1 MLKIYDVPNGE
12 ELSGLYTVR
21 AGADVVPVRFCRVSA
36 MPYNTVWPGH
46 QRPLDQTEE
55 AAFVNFATDGP
66 VTLEVEPSTA
76 RLRGGL
82 SARDEIVV
90 RPLSKSAKAV
100 IRAGILELTL
110 PGPGFYT
117 LEINGFHNCLHIFAD
132 GQETHAY
139 AKDAERATYRFE
151 HGVFDAGLITLRS
164 GESLYIGEDAVVYGS
179 VVAEDAENVRI
190 FGGGVLDNSRFLR
203 EDPGCLIHGTMHLTR
218 CVNAVVEGITFRDS
232 SAWTVTAIH
241 CDNVIVRH
249 VKLIG
254 MWRYNSD
261 GIDLVNSR
269 NCIVRDSFLRN
280 FDDAVVLKGLKQ
292 YDSRNVELIFVEG
305 CTIWCDWGRALEIGA
320 ETCADEY
327 RNILFRDCD
336 IIHGDCILMD
346 LQNGDRASV
355 HHVIFEDIRCEYT
368 RRQLRPVYQSDMS
381 APYCPGKELFVPV
394 LFKAHLY
401 CGLWSNDN
409 LYGENHTVLLDNISI
424 TAEDGVDIPGIVL
437 QGVNA
442 AHRTY
447 DITVRNLTFNGRRLS
462 AEEIPLEVNAF
473 AEAPLIE

>member
-1 MLKIYDVPNGE
+1 MLKIYDIPADE
-12 ELSGLYTVR
+12 TLSSLYAVR
-21 AGADVVPVRFCRVSA
+21 AGGNTIPVRFCRVSA
-36 MPYNTVWPGH
+36 MPYNTIWPGR
-46 QRPLDQTEE
+46 QRALDQTEE
-55 AAFVNFATDGP
+55 AAFVNFSVDGP
-66 VTLEVEPSTA
+66 TTLEVEPS
-76 RLRGGL
+76 RELLPEGL
-82 SARDEIVV
+82 SERDEVIV
-90 RPLSKSAKAV
+90 RPRSKNVSAAILDGRLAV
-100 IRAGILELTL
+100 SL

-117 LEINGFHNCLHIFAD
+117 LEINGFHHCLHIFAD
-132 GQETHAY
+132 GPEALTYEADS
-139 AKDAERATYRFE
+139 ARATYRFE
-151 HGVFDAGLITLRS
+151 HGVFDAGLITLHS
-164 GESLYIGEDAVVYGS
+164 GESLYIGGDAVVHGS
-179 VVAEDAENVRI
+179 VLAEDADNIRV
-190 FGGGVLDNSRFLR
+190 FGSGVLDNSRVRR
-203 EDPGCLIHGTMHLTR
+203 EDADCLIPGTMHLTR
-218 CVNAVVEGITFRDS
+218 CVNAVIEGITFRDS
-232 SAWTVTAIH
+232 SGWTATVIQ
-241 CDNVIVRH
+241 CDNVIFKN

-254 MWRYNSD
+254 MWRYNTD
-261 GIDLVNSR
+261 GIDFVNSR
-269 NCIVRDSFLRN
+269 NCVVRDSFLRN
-280 FDDAVVLKGLKQ
+280 FDDAIVLKGLKQ
-292 YDSRNVELIFVEG
+292 FDSRNVEQIFVEN

-401 CGLWSNDN
+401 CGLWSDDN
-409 LYGENHTVLLDNISI
+409 LYGENHTILLDNISVN
-424 TAEDGVDIPGIVL
+424 AEDGVNIPEIVL

-447 DITVRNLTFNGRRLS
+447 DITVRNLTFNGRRLF